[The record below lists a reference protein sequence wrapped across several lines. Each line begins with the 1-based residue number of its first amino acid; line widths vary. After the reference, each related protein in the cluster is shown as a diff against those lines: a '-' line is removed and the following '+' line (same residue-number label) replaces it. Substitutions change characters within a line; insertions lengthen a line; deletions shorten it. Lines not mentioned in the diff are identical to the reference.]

1 MAFKFVDFLFSAV
14 LPGFE
19 RNHFI
24 FPQPLPIDSWGG
36 LTSSSILILP
46 GTAKTEQNTCLC
58 QVMWACCIAVEM
70 CHQCPNFG
78 QVLLTERETWE
89 AQHVELAQFH
99 PCTKRSYRS
108 AVQNGRWYCDVSLVE
123 AFVYLHVSAWN
134 VVFPIDHVDAS
145 RCKDISPRPVFVSSW
160 FRKSGSCTEPSLAL
174 CPRKK
179 LLKACQLRLSRW
191 TLCILR
197 MVTFDNL
204 NWWLLRVEVADRECQ
219 GRELCKSRRNCIP
232 QLGAEEPIWRALFL
246 SQVISFPRR
255 WPFVALNWCQ
265 ADFVVRPMPDNY
277 LYLQP
282 CYNVMRKTWPSFV
295 LAKWQ

>member
-1 MAFKFVDFLFSAV
+1 
-14 LPGFE
+14 
-19 RNHFI
+19 
-24 FPQPLPIDSWGG
+24 
-36 LTSSSILILP
+36 
-46 GTAKTEQNTCLC
+46 
-58 QVMWACCIAVEM
+58 M

-78 QVLLTERETWE
+78 QVLLSERETWE
-89 AQHVELAQFH
+89 AQHVESAQFH
-99 PCTKRSYRS
+99 PCTKRSYRN

-179 LLKACQLRLSRW
+179 LLKTCQLRLSRW

-204 NWWLLRVEVADRECQ
+204 NWWLLRVEVADRERQ

-265 ADFVVRPMPDNY
+265 ADFVVTQCQITTCTCSPDD
-277 LYLQP
+277 LLLF
-282 CYNVMRKTWPSFV
+282 WPSGSKTTIILPRSAEIYTPQWTPNFLFRNLFQKHFPIQYML
-295 LAKWQ
+295 LAQIPFGKGMQKTPEKTTLK